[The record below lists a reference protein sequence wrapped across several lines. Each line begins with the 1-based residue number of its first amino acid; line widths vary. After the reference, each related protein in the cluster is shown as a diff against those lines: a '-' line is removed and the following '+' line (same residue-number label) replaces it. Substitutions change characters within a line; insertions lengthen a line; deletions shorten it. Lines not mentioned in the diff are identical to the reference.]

1 MLTFLR
7 LFNFSLYKN
16 SWLIFL
22 FFPMISVFSQT
33 KIIEDSIVKVPKV
46 LRISEIPNFDL
57 KTRKLINDINNLVEN
72 KSQLNTIEESIVLY
86 DSLLNV
92 KLFLLRDTV
101 INLNLDKLDRIEDQ
115 ITIYKNKT
123 VPWTKEISSWKS
135 QSQKISDRLNF
146 DSQTWEITSDSIIS
160 EENKLLEI
168 DSTNIEVLGQLKIKV
183 DSELIELNKSKVVFT
198 SWNDQL
204 NKVDHSLLASLA
216 MLKEA
221 FSLITEK
228 RNKSL
233 DNIWIP
239 EYNAIWKMN
248 LDIDTTEN
256 EINTKDQLSSKLDLI
271 KRYIESNTD
280 FYYTLLFSFLFILG
294 LIIYIR
300 LKSKQ
305 LYDSDTQELIKDN
318 MVVKYPVFSSFIILN
333 FVIFLFMDI
342 PAELE
347 SLILLLSI
355 IPFSVLLWKLNY
367 ENKLI
372 NTFLFAASCLVFIFL
387 PTLSDQPV
395 KLRYALLIIN
405 LIALIL
411 LLLLK
416 NKKELI
422 AKENSYW
429 LGTLPFLISL
439 FIFLSG
445 IAFIAN
451 IIGSVQLSLI
461 LIRTIIGTI
470 IVFMII
476 KESVRLFESFLYL
489 FLMGPLYKYSNILK
503 EDSELV
509 LKSIHK
515 VLKIIA
521 FFLWIYVILDLL
533 KIRKTIFTSFMNF
546 INSPLQVG
554 ALSISLG
561 NIISFFLILQ
571 VSIWISQFIRYFLDK
586 EVYPRTHLSTG
597 VSSTFSLMIK
607 YSLTFF
613 GFLIALFGAGIEISK
628 VAVGIG
634 ALGVGIGFGLQNIIN
649 NFVSGIILALER
661 PIKIGDKVKVDDIEG
676 EVKDIGLRASQIRTW
691 DGSDVL
697 VPNGYLI
704 SGKLTNYT
712 FSDNK
717 RRLNIKVNLSTDAD
731 IQKASQI
738 ILQTA
743 SQVPKVLK
751 QPAPYLN
758 FEGIKKGKS
767 IITAYAWIKDYSNG
781 ISTGT
786 DLKIAIY
793 DALRKEGF
801 EISIPVL
808 DVQVKQNKK
817 SLKSS
822 DDKLK
827 S

>member
-1 MLTFLR
+1 MMFILQ
-7 LFNFSLYKN
+7 LFKFPLYKN
-16 SWLIFL
+16 SWLILFL
-22 FFPMISVFSQT
+22 FPVIAVSQT
-33 KIIEDSIVKVPKV
+33 QKLEDSIIKTPKV
-46 LRISEIPNFDL
+46 LAIPEIPNFDL
-57 KTRKLINDINNLVEN
+57 KTKNLIYDLNGLIEN
-72 KSQLNTIEESIVLY
+72 KGKIKIIREDIVLY
-86 DSLLNV
+86 DSLLNN
-92 KLFLLRDTV
+92 KLLLLRDSI

-115 ITIYKNKT
+115 IIVYKNKT
-123 VPWTKEISSWKS
+123 LVWIDDISNWKK
-135 QSQKISDRLNF
+135 QTNTISDQLNF
-146 DSQTWEITSDSIIS
+146 DSQTWQITFDSIIS
-160 EENKLLEI
+160 AENRLFETDSIKKEALLPVKEKVN
-168 DSTNIEVLGQLKIKV
+168 SELNELNKIKV
-183 DSELIELNKSKVVFT
+183 SFVSWKDELNKA
-198 SWNDQL
+198 
-204 NKVDHSLLASLA
+204 DHSLLVSSNIIR
-216 MLKEA
+216 EA
-221 FSLITEK
+221 ISLISSK

-239 EYNAIWKMN
+239 EYDVIWKMN
-248 LDIDTTEN
+248 SDLNIAKNKIDP
-256 EINTKDQLSSKLDLI
+256 KDEFYSKLELI
-271 KRYIESNTD
+271 KHYIKSNTN

-305 LYDSDTQELIKDN
+305 LYDSETQGLIKNN
-318 MVVKYPVFSSFIILN
+318 MVVKFPVFSSFIILN
-333 FVIFLFMDI
+333 FVVFIFMDI
-342 PAELE
+342 PTELE
-347 SLILLLSI
+347 SFILLLSI
-355 IPFSVLLWKLNY
+355 IPFSILLWKLDY
-367 ENKLI
+367 GNKFI
-372 NTFLFAASCLVFIFL
+372 NISLFIFTCLVFIFL
-387 PTLSDQPV
+387 PALSEQPV
-395 KLRYALLIIN
+395 KLRYALLILNITT
-405 LIALIL
+405 ISL
-411 LLLLK
+411 LWFIQT
-416 NKKELI
+416 KKELI

-461 LIRTIIGTI
+461 LTRTIIGTI

-476 KESVRLFESFLYL
+476 KESVVLLESFLYL

-503 EDSELV
+503 DDSKKV
-509 LKSIHK
+509 LMAIHK

-521 FFLWIYVILDLL
+521 FFLWVYVILDLL
-533 KIRKTIFTSFMNF
+533 KIRKTIFASFMNF
-546 INSPLQVG
+546 INSPLKVG
-554 ALSISLG
+554 ELSISLG
-561 NIISFFLILQ
+561 NIIAFFFILQ

-586 EVYPRTHLSTG
+586 EVYPRTHISTG

-613 GFLIALFGAGIEISK
+613 GFLIALFGAGIELSK

-717 RRLNIKVNLSTDAD
+717 RRLNIKVNLSADAD

-743 SQVPKVLK
+743 AQVPKVLK

-781 ISTGT
+781 FSTGT

-793 DALRKEGF
+793 NALRKEGF

-808 DVQVKQNKK
+808 DVQVKQDKK
-817 SLKSS
+817 PLKSS
-822 DDKLK
+822 DDEIK
-827 S
+827 SP